1 MVEGYEFSMDQAL
14 DKIGRLIRDP
24 GVQIDTTGFIFA
36 LLVSALV
43 GMIVSALYQM
53 FYEDR
58 ATGSQINRCFPLMAP
73 SITALFVAIQFS
85 LPLSLGLLGALSIVR
100 FRTPVKEPEEIGFL
114 MLLIAASVVTATFQ
128 FLLLGALLA
137 VGVAVLAAQRYLPGL
152 AESHRK
158 DGLVLL
164 TLAGQPTEDARQQ
177 LLALLQKRLTRGSL
191 QSVAYASDLT
201 TIQYSFNGMPQ
212 DALNGLHD
220 ALQRITPVER
230 LNVFFN
236 RQGTLV

>member
-1 MVEGYEFSMDQAL
+1 MDQLA
-14 DKIGRLIRDP
+14 DKIGKLIRDP

-36 LLVSALV
+36 LLVSAVV
-43 GMIVSALYQM
+43 GMIVSALYQI

-114 MLLIAASVVTATFQ
+114 MLLIATAVVCATFQ
-128 FLLLGALLA
+128 FLLLGGLLV
-137 VGVAVLAAQRYLPGL
+137 VGTGVLTVQRYFP
-152 AESHRK
+152 AITESRRK
-158 DGLVLL
+158 DGLVLI
-164 TLAGQPTEDARQQ
+164 TLLGEPTPAAKTE
-177 LLALLQKRLTRGSL
+177 LFALLDGRLTRGNL

-201 TIQYSFNGMPQ
+201 VIQYSFNGIQ
-212 DALNGLHD
+212 RDTLDGLRDAV
-220 ALQRITPVER
+220 QRITPVER
-230 LNVFFN
+230 LNIFFN
-236 RQGTLV
+236 RQGALV